1 MKLLLTVITLF
12 LVGCASV
19 STDAGTDADVTG
31 TWNGMWRYT
40 HFAYEER
47 FIFKLTQQD
56 GEIAGTGVDEKGI
69 GAEIV
74 GRIKQSNIHLTVRP
88 ADGSHPI
95 TFEGKIENNGNY
107 MRGTFSVGNTVGVW
121 FARREG
127 THSTSLHPTPQ
138 TARRG

>member
-1 MKLLLTVITLF
+1 MKLSLAVITLF
-12 LVGCASV
+12 LVGCSSV
-19 STDAGTDADVTG
+19 STDAGTDVNITG
-31 TWNGMWRYT
+31 TWNGMWRYS

-56 GEIAGTGVDEKGI
+56 REIVGTGVDEKGI
-69 GAEIV
+69 EAEIV
-74 GRIKQSNIHLTVRP
+74 GRIKKSNVDLTVRP

-107 MRGTFSVGNTVGVW
+107 MRGKFSVGNTVGVW
-121 FARREG
+121 FARKER
-127 THSTSLHPTPQ
+127 THDTSLHPTPQ